1 MNHVKHKEL
10 FRLLANPL
18 PPPPPPDIKLSLFLS
33 LPVCRRAGGLLT
45 DESEPGP
52 L

>member
-1 MNHVKHKEL
+1 MIKHKEL

-18 PPPPPPDIKLSLFLS
+18 PPPPPDIKLSLLLS
-33 LPVCRRAGGLLT
+33 LPMCRRAGGLLT
-45 DESEPGP
+45 DESEPDP